1 MSKSR
6 RRIFSIATAAAI
18 AASLLSAP
26 QAASATP
33 VCSLSVGAGTSGSP
47 YAVSTRSDL
56 EQIAVCGGVGKY
68 FVQTVDI
75 SLSGTPWT
83 PTGAFSGTYDGGGK
97 TISGIDISSGTAN
110 IGLIS
115 SSASAEFMNLTIAGS
130 INRPLANTVGLLV
143 GYADSTS
150 FHDLVV
156 RASVVGHNSVGS
168 LAGKAVGSS
177 AITRVSSASDITGN
191 DDVGG
196 IVGALGWTPSSISKS
211 TFSGSVTT
219 SGNAGGIAGRSD
231 YGTFADTYSTGTMTI
246 SGTGSVGGITGAQV
260 EGSISN
266 SYSTMLIDTTVT
278 GSRGSLV
285 GSAWRVNV
293 SPTQLRSFGLLPM
306 ALSGTSVGNP
316 PTSTSQA
323 VTSAALQDAATF
335 SNVSWDIG
343 TSRADNKIWT
353 ICSYANGGRPFL
365 TFQSLSCAAPV
376 VPAVVP
382 APIPQATV
390 TGQSIKLADLRGGE
404 TLTIF
409 GGNLADLMEL
419 RVDGLKIE
427 TFDVTDEQ
435 LSFKMPE
442 HSAGVVTILIVTKAT
457 HLIFMDAM
465 TYVDKTLTVIKT
477 VTSAVK
483 PVKKPVKKP
492 TKKVAKKK

>member
-1 MSKSR
+1 
-6 RRIFSIATAAAI
+6 
-18 AASLLSAP
+18 
-26 QAASATP
+26 
-33 VCSLSVGAGTSGSP
+33 
-47 YAVSTRSDL
+47 
-56 EQIAVCGGVGKY
+56 
-68 FVQTVDI
+68 
-75 SLSGTPWT
+75 
-83 PTGAFSGTYDGGGK
+83 
-97 TISGIDISSGTAN
+97 
-110 IGLIS
+110 
-115 SSASAEFMNLTIAGS
+115 
-130 INRPLANTVGLLV
+130 
-143 GYADSTS
+143 
-150 FHDLVV
+150 
-156 RASVVGHNSVGS
+156 
-168 LAGKAVGSS
+168 
-177 AITRVSSASDITGN
+177 
-191 DDVGG
+191 VGG

-266 SYSTMLIDTTVT
+266 SYSTMLFDTTVT

-343 TSRADNKIWT
+343 TSLADNKIWT

-365 TFQSLSCAAPV
+365 TFQSLSCAVPV

-465 TYVDKTLTVIKT
+465 TYVDKTLAAVKT
-477 VTSAVK
+477 VTASVK
-483 PVKKPVKKP
+483 PVKKPVKNP
-492 TKKVAKKK
+492 IKKVAKKK